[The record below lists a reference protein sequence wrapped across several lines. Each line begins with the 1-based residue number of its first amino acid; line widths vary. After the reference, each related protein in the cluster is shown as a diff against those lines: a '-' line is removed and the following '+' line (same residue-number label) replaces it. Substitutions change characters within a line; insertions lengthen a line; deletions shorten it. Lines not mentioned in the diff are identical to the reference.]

1 MTICRTEKLYDER
14 PITNFSIYIS
24 DYKEIGKVLDAM
36 SYIGD
41 GECTIKIVNDEYG
54 NTVYCIT
61 GWADKKSDISELE
74 AACLRTGIQAQFGE

>member
-24 DYKEIGKVLDAM
+24 ESSEIGKVLDAM

-41 GECTIKIVNDEYG
+41 GEATVKIVNDDSG
-54 NTVYCIT
+54 NTLYCIT
-61 GWADKKSDISELE
+61 GYADRKSYISELE
-74 AACLRTGIQAQFGE
+74 SLCLQRGIRAQFGD